1 MKCNQNRLCFI
12 IALAAGCAVVTVQG
26 ADLNTLTPE
35 EKAAGWKLLFD
46 GKDTREWRSC
56 GGTSFP
62 KTGWVMED
70 GSLKSVGGKHGGDL
84 VTKDTFTDF
93 DLKFEWRISP
103 GGNSGVKYLVTEPK
117 KPGAGIGFEYQV
129 LDDDKNE
136 DALNGP
142 IRQAGALYYIIAPN
156 KAKHLKPV
164 GEFNEGEIIL
174 RGNHVEHWLNGAKI
188 VETELGS
195 PALKE
200 AIAQSKFAKLT
211 KFGKK
216 KPTVI
221 LLQDHG
227 DTVWFRDLKIKALKP
242 D

>member
-1 MKCNQNRLCFI
+1 MAGCA
-12 IALAAGCAVVTVQG
+12 ALAAQG

-46 GKDTREWRSC
+46 GHDTSGWRSC
-56 GGTSFP
+56 GHTNFP
-62 KTGWVMED
+62 ADGWVVEE
-70 GSLKSVGGKHGGDL
+70 GCLKNLGGKHGGDL
-84 VTKDTFTDF
+84 VTKQEFTDF

-103 GGNSGVKYLVTEPK
+103 GGNSGVKYFVKEGSK
-117 KPGAGIGFEYQV
+117 SGVGFEYQV

-136 DALNGP
+136 DSRNGP
-142 IRQAGALYYIIAPN
+142 NRQAGALYYLIAPN

-164 GEFNEGEIIL
+164 GEFNESEIIL

-188 VETELGS
+188 VETGLGS
-195 PALKE
+195 PALTE
-200 AIAQSKFAKLT
+200 AIAKSKFAKNTSYGL
-211 KFGKK
+211 K

-227 DTVWFRDLKIKALKP
+227 NTVWFRNLKIKVP
-242 D
+242 